1 VSSSIIRRFGASLG
15 LSVFTVALVFTMW
28 AADWPMPGGNPQRNG
43 WAGSERQITKANVG
57 TLKLLYKYQTD
68 NTSRGLD
75 SLVAPIINGN
85 LITYLGFK
93 EMLIF
98 SGSSDRAYSV
108 DADLN
113 KLIWETRFPYAATK
127 PMRESST
134 AACSGG
140 LTAPVVMAGSSSS
153 PLHFAALASRAPAA
167 TGVRPARPN
176 PYLPPLSQ
184 SVYPLLPTTLTQLN
198 ALYAVSSDGY
208 LHVLNSSTGED
219 LIPSFRFIPPNAKV
233 TSLNLRDNVVYAT
246 TADNCDGYLNALY
259 AIDILSPEK
268 TVRSFVPSQGEFAG
282 TTGSTI
288 GNDGT
293 VYVQAA
299 YPKSNDAKHVYETV
313 VALTPRELK
322 VKDYFTMSD
331 KPLKSTKSEAPGISP
346 VVFSFPARDLVV
358 AGSSDGRIFLL
369 DSRSLGGAD
378 HQTPLFVSKPM
389 AESGRDYNGSGF
401 RGVFSTWLDVETGT
415 RRLYAS
421 AFGGLNSPAGQKK
434 PNSAAE
440 SGGVVA
446 LELKGMPER
455 PILEQIWVS
464 PKVVSPAPPVIA
476 NGMVFV
482 LSTGEPSRTAKR
494 NGQLYSI
501 SEIEQLSAPATLHVF
516 DAMTG
521 KELYSG
527 PGAPVS
533 AAPSSGLA
541 VANGRAYFSARDN
554 AVYCF
559 GIPGQH
565 TQLTQQ

>member
-1 VSSSIIRRFGASLG
+1 
-15 LSVFTVALVFTMW
+15 MW

-57 TLKLLYKYQTD
+57 TLKLLYKYVTD

-75 SLVAPIINGN
+75 SLTAPVINGN

-98 SGSSDRAYSV
+98 AGSSDRAYSV

-113 KLIWETRFPYAATK
+113 KLIWEARFPYAAAK
-127 PMRESST
+127 PKRESPT
-134 AACSGG
+134 ASCSGA
-140 LTAPVVMAGSSSS
+140 LTAPVIMAGSSSS

-198 ALYAVSSDGY
+198 ALYTVSSDGF
-208 LHVLNSSTGED
+208 LHILNSSTGED
-219 LIPSFRFIPPNAKV
+219 LIPSVRFVPPNAKI

-246 TADNCDGYLNALY
+246 TADACDGNQNALY

-268 TVRSFVPSQGEFAG
+268 TVRSFALSQGGFAG
-282 TTGSTI
+282 TAGTTI

-293 VYVQAA
+293 IYVQVA
-299 YPKSNDAKHVYETV
+299 YPKPGDAKHVYESI
-313 VALTPRELK
+313 VALTPKELK
-322 VKDYFTMSD
+322 VKDYFALSE
-331 KPLKSTKSEAPGISP
+331 KPLKSAKGEAPGISP
-346 VVFSFPARDLVV
+346 VVFSFAVRDLVV
-358 AGSSDGRIFLL
+358 AGSSDGRVFLL

-378 HQTPLFVSKPM
+378 HRTPLFVSKPI
-389 AESGRDYNGSGF
+389 AESGRNYNGNGF
-401 RGVFSTWLDVETGT
+401 RGVFSTWLDVDTGM

-421 AFGGLNSPAGQKK
+421 VFGGLR
-434 PNSAAE
+434 SAAGHKSVKPAAE
-440 SGGVVA
+440 GVGAVVA
-446 LELKGMPER
+446 LELRGTTEQPT
-455 PILEQIWVS
+455 LEQIWVS
-464 PKVVSPAPPVIA
+464 GNVPSPAPPVIA
-476 NGMVFV
+476 NGMIFV
-482 LSTGEPSRTAKR
+482 LSTGAPSRTAKR
-494 NGQLYSI
+494 NGQPYNI
-501 SEIEQLSAPATLHVF
+501 REIEQLSTAATLHVF
-516 DAMTG
+516 DAVTG

-533 AAPSSGLA
+533 AAVSSGLA
-541 VANGRAYFSARDN
+541 VANGRAYFTARDN
-554 AVYCF
+554 TVYCF
-559 GIPGQH
+559 GIPAQH